1 VISFEWTRTNGKLFG
16 AIALAF
22 VLAFAAQASAEP
34 ANLGDVKIAL
44 KDYVKSG
51 QYEKDLAAVGRE
63 AIAALD
69 GPAVKMPR
77 AALVLDIDET
87 SLSNLPQM
95 LANDFGYVAA
105 GPCAHLPKGPCG
117 ARAWELSARAQAV
130 APTLEL
136 FRDARDKQ
144 VAVFFITGRD
154 ETERTATTRNL
165 IRAGYRGWTKLIMR
179 PAHGPKLTA
188 ADYKA
193 AARAGIEAKGYRI
206 IVNVGD
212 QPSDLAGGHAEKT
225 VLLPNPFYRIP

>member
-1 VISFEWTRTNGKLFG
+1 MRQGTLR
-16 AIALAF
+16 AAALAF
-22 VLAFAAQASAEP
+22 VLVFAAQASAEL

-51 QYEKDLAAVGRE
+51 QYEKDLAAVGNE

-69 GPAVKMPR
+69 GPAAAVPR

-117 ARAWELSARAQAV
+117 ARAWELSARAKAV

-136 FRDARDKQ
+136 FRHARAKQ

-154 ETERTATTRNL
+154 ETERAATTRNL

-179 PAHGPKLTA
+179 PVHGPRLSA

-193 AARAGIEAKGYRI
+193 ATRAEIEAKGYRI

-212 QPSDLAGGHAEKT
+212 QPSDLVGGHAEKT

>member
-1 VISFEWTRTNGKLFG
+1 MRQGTLR
-16 AIALAF
+16 AAALAF
-22 VLAFAAQASAEP
+22 VLVFAAQASAEL

-51 QYEKDLAAVGRE
+51 QYEKDLAAVGNE

-69 GPAVKMPR
+69 GPATAVPR

-117 ARAWELSARAQAV
+117 ARAWELSARAKAV

-136 FRDARDKQ
+136 FRHARAKQ

-154 ETERTATTRNL
+154 ETERAATTRNL

-179 PAHGPKLTA
+179 PVHGPRLSA

-193 AARAGIEAKGYRI
+193 ATRAEIEAKGYRI

-212 QPSDLAGGHAEKT
+212 QPSDLMGGHAEKT